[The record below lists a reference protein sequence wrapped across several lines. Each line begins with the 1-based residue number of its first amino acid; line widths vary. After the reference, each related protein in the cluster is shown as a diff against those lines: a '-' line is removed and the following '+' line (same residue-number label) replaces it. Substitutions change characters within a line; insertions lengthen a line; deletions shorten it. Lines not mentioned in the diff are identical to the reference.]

1 MKLRLLF
8 LQVFLFV
15 FFRCLSQEL
24 PKVQKINLR
33 APLNIK
39 IYGQDKEPDAPF
51 QAYNNATEIFYSVLN
66 DDENLYL
73 RVKATKPR
81 IIEKIISVGI
91 TLIVNS
97 KGQKNNKD
105 LNNISITYPIIAVS
119 PGYRI
124 LSLTGNRA
132 IANNSNIPGMP
143 IDTNDKPNFSPSDS
157 LKALANKSIVSNAK
171 EIKIKGAKGIT
182 DTLVS
187 IYNEEKIRVAAA
199 FDTNGAYIYELAVP
213 LKYLE
218 LFITD
223 PKIFTYSVKI
233 AGRLENPKYGLRVR
247 YVYTNGVQTDVDQD
261 LNSTTQFWGEY
272 VLKIKE

>member
-8 LQVFLFV
+8 LHIFLLIC
-15 FFRCLSQEL
+15 FRSISQEL
-24 PKVQKINLR
+24 PKVQKSNLR
-33 APLNIK
+33 APSNIK
-39 IYGQDKEPDAPF
+39 IDGQDKELEAPF

-81 IIEKIISVGI
+81 IIEKIISAGI
-91 TLIVNS
+91 TFIVNS

-105 LNNISITYPIIAVS
+105 LNNISITYPIMALS

-124 LSLTGNRA
+124 LSLTGNRD
-132 IANNSNIPGMP
+132 IANNPNIPGMP

-199 FDTNGAYIYELAVP
+199 FDTNGAYLYELAIP

-218 LFITD
+218 LFIND
-223 PKIFTYSVKI
+223 PKIFAYSVKI
-233 AGRLENPKYGLRVR
+233 AGRLEDPKYGLRVR
-247 YVYTNGVQTDVDQD
+247 YVYPNGVKTDVDQD
-261 LNSTTQFWGEY
+261 LNSTTKFWGEY
-272 VLKIKE
+272 ILKQK